1 MAYKNEHIFLPLVQ
15 KARKKKCLDKLL
27 AGRGE
32 WFVVQTDMFGD
43 FPGRP
48 TAIDDIYFFGIYPIY
63 KNGDASI
70 AQETEEAI
78 VKICQQKYDDDAY
91 LAAHA
96 LYSHLAGS
104 GPLFPM
110 DKDRLQTAIR
120 ECIKRD
126 EEKLKKCSKW
136 VYTLHDTNGPR
147 DLYHFLQLQNS
158 IYLPLGVDLFE
169 ETHIEHEEPHE
180 IVKILKERPADEEL
194 IVEYP
199 GGTIVS
205 GVIDE
210 IRENYDYIGIDEPLY
225 RKHEDYILHVHD
237 VIQEGREEIGP
248 GRLLALNGRE
258 KPKMITDSKRNIL
271 WRNPGNQE

>member
-48 TAIDDIYFFGIYPIY
+48 TAVNDIYIFGIYPIY

-70 AQETEEAI
+70 AQETEDAI

-96 LYSHLAGS
+96 LYYHISGS

-126 EEKLKKCSKW
+126 EDKLKKCSKW
-136 VYTLHDTNGPR
+136 VDTLHDTHGPR

-169 ETHIEHEEPHE
+169 ETRIEHEETNE
-180 IVKILKERPADEEL
+180 IAEILQGRPVDEEL
-194 IVEYP
+194 LVE
-199 GGTIVS
+199 
-205 GVIDE
+205 
-210 IRENYDYIGIDEPLY
+210 
-225 RKHEDYILHVHD
+225 
-237 VIQEGREEIGP
+237 
-248 GRLLALNGRE
+248 
-258 KPKMITDSKRNIL
+258 
-271 WRNPGNQE
+271 

>member
-1 MAYKNEHIFLPLVQ
+1 MAYKNSHIFLPLVQ
-15 KARKKKCLDKLL
+15 GARKKKCLDKLL

-32 WFVVQTDMFGD
+32 WFVVQRDMFGD
-43 FPGRP
+43 FPERP
-48 TAIDDIYFFGIYPIY
+48 TAVDDIYTFGIYPIY

-70 AQETEEAI
+70 AQETEDAI
-78 VKICQQKYDDDAY
+78 VKICQQRYDDDAY

-96 LYSHLAGS
+96 WYFNLACNA
-104 GPLFPM
+104 PFCM

-126 EEKLKKCSKW
+126 EDKLKKCSKW
-136 VYTLHDTNGPR
+136 VYTLHDTHGPR

-169 ETHIEHEEPHE
+169 ETRIEHEETNE
-180 IVKILKERPADEEL
+180 IAEILQGRPVDEEL
-194 IVEYP
+194 LVEYP

-205 GVIDE
+205 GVIKE
-210 IRENYDYIGIDEPLY
+210 IRAEYDYIGNDEPLY
-225 RKHEDYILHVHD
+225 RKHEDYIFLVQD
-237 VIQEGREEIGP
+237 VIQDGLEEIGP
-248 GRLLALNGRE
+248 RRLLALNGRE